1 MNGPVRRWILI
12 AVVAVLVGLGAVYV
26 PRGVAFLHIG
36 TTFAAQQVCACLHV
50 SARPLD
56 SCRNELG
63 KAGGLLSVETQ
74 GDTVKAS
81 ALLGLFSGESRN
93 EAPYG
98 CHPVR

>member
-1 MNGPVRRWILI
+1 MRRRILI
-12 AVVAVLVGLGAVYV
+12 AVAAVLVGLGAVYV
-26 PRGVAFLHIG
+26 PRGVAFLRIG

-50 SARPLD
+50 SARPMD
-56 SCRNELG
+56 SCRSELG
-63 KAGGLLSVETQ
+63 KAGSLLSLDAQ
-74 GDTVKAS
+74 GDTVRAS